1 MRLLHTADWHIGQ
14 TLNGWTR
21 HAEHAAVLGALPDL
35 VVAHE
40 VDALVVA
47 GDIFDGINPSA
58 EAQQL
63 LYDTLIA
70 LHERRPHLTTVLV
83 AGNHDPAWRLEAP
96 AGLLQRIG
104 VHVVGVMHRE
114 AGAIDLGRHLVPL
127 QDRQGHIRAQVL
139 AIPFLRASDLSG
151 LGNRQADGSSPIVE
165 ATRRLY
171 AEATDAARLCIGD
184 LPLLATGHLHCAGG
198 LECEGAERRILVGG
212 EHAVPHDVFPG
223 DLAYVALGHLHRPQV
238 IGREQ
243 VRYSGSTFPLSATEL
258 GTSHGLTLV
267 SLDGPLMRVEH
278 IPVPRPVPCHRVPQ
292 HGAIALRDLEA
303 ALAALVLDPD
313 CPPERRPF
321 VQVVLELDGP
331 AAGLAGEA
339 EQVLER
345 YPIRS
350 AGIRIE
356 RPRTQAA
363 AAVDGDAPRPL
374 AECDPA
380 DLFARA
386 FEAANG
392 VPPEP
397 EHLRAF
403 HLAAAGD

>member
-21 HAEHAAVLGALPDL
+21 HAEHAAVLSALPD
-35 VVAHE
+35 VVEAHD

-47 GDIFDGINPSA
+47 GDIFDGVNPSA
-58 EAQQL
+58 ESQQL
-63 LYDTLIA
+63 LFDTLIA
-70 LHERRPHLTTVLV
+70 LHDRRPHLTTVLV

-104 VHVVGVMHRE
+104 VHVVGVMHRN
-114 AGAIDLGRHLVPL
+114 AGSIDLDRHLVPL
-127 QDRQGHIRAQVL
+127 QDRQGRVRAHVL
-139 AIPFLRASDLSG
+139 AIPFLRASDLPG
-151 LGNRQADGSSPIVE
+151 MGEAAEGGGSPIVA
-165 ATRRLY
+165 ATRQLY
-171 AEATDAARLCIGD
+171 AEAAQAARARAGD

-223 DLAYVALGHLHRPQV
+223 DLAYVALGHLHRPQRV
-238 IGREQ
+238 GRDE

-258 GTSHGLTLV
+258 ETRHGLSLV
-267 SLDGPLMRVEH
+267 SLDGARLAVEH
-278 IPVPRPVPCHRVPQ
+278 LPLPRPVACHRIPQ
-292 HGAIALRDLEA
+292 RGALPLRELEA
-303 ALAALVLDPD
+303 ALAALDLDPD

-321 VQVVLELDGP
+321 VHVVLELDGP

-345 YPIRS
+345 HPVRS
-350 AGIRIE
+350 AGIRVE
-356 RPRTQAA
+356 RPRVEAAAPDAGQAA
-363 AAVDGDAPRPL
+363 RSL
-374 AECDPA
+374 AETDPA

-397 EHLRAF
+397 RHVSAF